1 MLPAKLTTAPA
12 PSSEPLSTARVR
24 ECKWGRHV
32 LSKRHLMSAGDKG
45 SEDGAGGVV
54 S

>member
-1 MLPAKLTTAPA
+1 MQVGKTHI
-12 PSSEPLSTARVR
+12 EQ
-24 ECKWGRHV
+24 K
-32 LSKRHLMSAGDKG
+32 HLMSAGDKG